1 MTESQTAP
9 RILVCDVD
17 DAVAGSIAASIDASS
32 IELEVASGRDHCAD
46 LIRRQEYDLVFVEL
60 SVDENSG
67 LGLLEL
73 VRDRFPETL
82 VIALSSLPDAG
93 PQTAETALASGA
105 YDFFYEP
112 MDLTRLRWVINRA
125 LERVR
130 LSRANRDLRHQL
142 GQRADDSNT
151 FRRIVRLSPAME
163 AVTRTVKQVALTDI
177 PVLLRGETGV
187 GKELT
192 ARTIHERS
200 KRSEGP
206 FVAVNCGGFTEDLF
220 SSELFGHVRGAF
232 TGAHAD
238 RPGRFAIA
246 EAGTLFLDEIGEV
259 PLKNQVE
266 LLRALE
272 SREYQPLGDTVVHQ
286 ADVRIIAA
294 TNRDLEA
301 SVQSGAFRDDLYYR
315 LNVVPIDV
323 PPLRA
328 RQSDIPVL
336 IETFLEEACRAYD
349 QALKRVDA
357 DTMESLITHSWPG
370 NVRELRNLIQRLVV
384 TTAGPSIQAHHLEEV
399 LGDSKSPEGD
409 RHFDVAVGST
419 IEDVEAELI
428 RQTLQRVTSNRRDAA
443 QVLGIS
449 VRSLQYKLKRYK
461 IK

>member
-1 MTESQTAP
+1 MRNDIPP
-9 RILVCDVD
+9 RILACDVD
-17 DAVAGSIAASIDASS
+17 DAVLKNIAVSIDDPSVD
-32 IELEVASGRDHCAD
+32 LEVASDRDDCLERLGR
-46 LIRRQEYDLVFVEL
+46 EEFDLVFVDL
-60 SVDENSG
+60 SADRESG
-67 LGLLEL
+67 LGLLEQI
-73 VRDRFPETL
+73 RDRFPETL
-82 VIALSSLPDAG
+82 AMALSSAAKTD
-93 PQTAETALASGA
+93 QKTAETALARGA
-105 YDFFYEP
+105 YDFFAEP
-112 MDLTRLRWVINRA
+112 GDLTRLRWVVDRA

-142 GQRADDSNT
+142 GQRSDDSTT

-163 AVTRTVKQVALTDI
+163 AVTRTVKQVALTDVPI
-177 PVLLRGETGV
+177 LLRGETGV

-200 KRSEGP
+200 KRSNGP

-246 EAGTLFLDEIGEV
+246 ETGTLFLDEIGEV

-272 SREYQPLGDTVVHQ
+272 SREYQPLGDTQVHQ

-301 SVQSGAFRDDLYYR
+301 SVQRGTFRDDLYYR

-349 QALKRVDA
+349 QPLKRVDA
-357 DTMESLITHSWPG
+357 DTMESLIGHPWPG

-384 TTAGPSIQAHHLEEV
+384 TTPGPSILPRHLEEV
-399 LGDSKSPEGD
+399 LDVSSSSDGE
-409 RHFDVAVGST
+409 RHFDVAIGST

-428 RQTLQRVTSNRRDAA
+428 RQTLRRVTSNRRNAA
-443 QVLGIS
+443 SILGIS
-449 VRSLQYKLKRYK
+449 LRSLQYKLKKYK
-461 IK
+461 IR

>member
-1 MTESQTAP
+1 MAESDTPP

-17 DAVAGSIAASIDASS
+17 DDVMRCIAASIDDSSVDIEEASDR
-32 IELEVASGRDHCAD
+32 EDCLERLG
-46 LIRRQEYDLVFVEL
+46 RQEFDLVFVDL
-60 SVDENSG
+60 SADRESG
-67 LGLLEL
+67 LGLLEQI
-73 VRDRFPETL
+73 RDRFSETL
-82 VIALSSLPDAG
+82 AIALSGAVDD
-93 PQTAETALASGA
+93 QKTAEIALARGA
-105 YDFFYEP
+105 YDFFSQP
-112 MDLTRLRWVINRA
+112 TDLARLSWVVDRA

-142 GQRADDSNT
+142 GQRSDDSTT

-163 AVTRTVKQVALTDI
+163 AVTRTVKQVALTDVPI
-177 PVLLRGETGV
+177 LLRGETGV
-187 GKELT
+187 GKELI

-200 KRSEGP
+200 KRSSGP

-272 SREYQPLGDTVVHQ
+272 SREYQPLGDTQVHQ

-301 SVQSGAFRDDLYYR
+301 SVERGTFRDDLYYR

-349 QALKRVDA
+349 QPLKRVDA
-357 DTMESLITHSWPG
+357 DTMESLIHHPWHG

-384 TTAGPSIQAHHLEEV
+384 TTPGPSILPRHLDEV
-399 LGDSKSPEGD
+399 ADNSGSPDGE
-409 RHFDVAVGST
+409 RHFDVAIGST

-443 QVLGIS
+443 SILGIS
-449 VRSLQYKLKRYK
+449 VRSLQYKLKKYK
-461 IK
+461 IR

>member
-1 MTESQTAP
+1 MAESDTPLP

-17 DAVAGSIAASIDASS
+17 DDVLGCIAASIDDSS
-32 IELEVASGRDHCAD
+32 VDIEEAADREDCLERLGR
-46 LIRRQEYDLVFVEL
+46 REFDLVL
-60 SVDENSG
+60 VDLTADGESG
-67 LGLLEL
+67 LGLLEQI
-73 VRDRFPETL
+73 RDRFSETL
-82 VIALSSLPDAG
+82 AIALSGAATG
-93 PQTAETALASGA
+93 QETAETALARGA
-105 YDFFYEP
+105 YDFFSQP
-112 MDLTRLRWVINRA
+112 TDLTRLRWVVDRA

-142 GQRADDSNT
+142 GQRSDDSTT

-163 AVTRTVKQVALTDI
+163 AVTRTVKQVALTDVPI
-177 PVLLRGETGV
+177 LLRGETGV

-200 KRSEGP
+200 KRSNGP

-272 SREYQPLGDTVVHQ
+272 SREYQPLGDTQVHQ

-301 SVQSGAFRDDLYYR
+301 SVQRGTFRDDLYYR

-349 QALKRVDA
+349 QPLKRVDA
-357 DTMESLITHSWPG
+357 DTMESLIHHPWPG

-384 TTAGPSIQAHHLEEV
+384 TTPGPSILPRHLDEILDNSGNNDGE
-399 LGDSKSPEGD
+399 

-443 QVLGIS
+443 SILGIS
-449 VRSLQYKLKRYK
+449 VRSLQYKLKKYK
-461 IK
+461 IR

>member
-1 MTESQTAP
+1 MAEPDSTP

-17 DAVAGSIAASIDASS
+17 DAVVRSLSASLPGSPL
-32 IELEVASGRDHCAD
+32 ELEVTSDIEGCLEWLAREEFDVVLIDLGAD
-46 LIRRQEYDLVFVEL
+46 EP
-60 SVDENSG
+60 SG
-67 LGLLEL
+67 LQFLEQI
-73 VRDRFPETL
+73 RDRFPETL
-82 VIALSSLPDAG
+82 AIALSRAGDANTA
-93 PQTAETALASGA
+93 TAEAALAKGA
-105 YDFFYEP
+105 YDFFSMP
-112 MDLTRLRWVINRA
+112 TDLTRLRWVIDRA

-130 LSRANRDLRHQL
+130 LTRANRDLRHQL
-142 GQRADDSNT
+142 DRRSDDSTT
-151 FRRIVRLSPAME
+151 FRRIVQLSPAMQ
-163 AVTRTVKQVALTDI
+163 AVTRTVKQVALSDV

-200 KRSEGP
+200 RRSEGP

-238 RPGRFAIA
+238 RPGRFGLA

-272 SREYQPLGDTVVHQ
+272 SREYQPLGDTKLLDV
-286 ADVRIIAA
+286 DVRIIAA

-301 SVQSGAFRDDLYYR
+301 SVRAGAFRDDLYYR

-323 PPLRA
+323 PPLRD

-336 IETFLEEACRAYD
+336 VETFLEDACRAYD
-349 QALKRVDA
+349 QPLKRVDG
-357 DTMESLITHSWPG
+357 DSMDRLTRYDWPG

-384 TTAGPSIQAHHLEEV
+384 TNPGPTILPRHLEEV
-399 LGDSKSPEGD
+399 LSDSSPQVDDG
-409 RHFDVAVGST
+409 HFDVTVGST

-428 RQTLQRVTSNRRDAA
+428 RQTLHRVTSNRREAA
-443 QVLGIS
+443 SILGIS
-449 VRSLQYKLKRYK
+449 VRSLQYKLKKYDIR
-461 IK
+461 

>member
-1 MTESQTAP
+1 MAESDTLP
-9 RILVCDVD
+9 RILVCDID
-17 DAVAGSIAASIDASS
+17 DDVLRCIAASIDDSSVDIEEASDR
-32 IELEVASGRDHCAD
+32 EDCLERLG
-46 LIRRQEYDLVFVEL
+46 RQEFDLVFVDL
-60 SVDENSG
+60 SADGESG
-67 LGLLEL
+67 LGLLEQI
-73 VRDRFPETL
+73 RDRFPETL
-82 VIALSSLPDAG
+82 AIALSGAASTD
-93 PQTAETALASGA
+93 QETAETALARGA
-105 YDFFYEP
+105 YDFFSQP
-112 MDLTRLRWVINRA
+112 TDLTRLRWVVDRA

-142 GQRADDSNT
+142 GQRSDDSTT

-163 AVTRTVKQVALTDI
+163 AVTRTVKQVALTDV

-200 KRSEGP
+200 KRSSGP

-272 SREYQPLGDTVVHQ
+272 SREYQPLGDTQVHQ

-301 SVQSGAFRDDLYYR
+301 SVQRGTFRDDLYYR

-349 QALKRVDA
+349 QPLKRVDA
-357 DTMESLITHSWPG
+357 DTMENLIHHPWPG

-384 TTAGPSIQAHHLEEV
+384 TTPGPSILPRHLDEV
-399 LGDSKSPEGD
+399 LDNSGNNGGE

-443 QVLGIS
+443 SILGIS
-449 VRSLQYKLKRYK
+449 VRSLQYKLKKYK
-461 IK
+461 IR

>member
-1 MTESQTAP
+1 MAEADTPP
-9 RILVCDVD
+9 RILTCDLDDVVSRSLAAGIGDSTVD
-17 DAVAGSIAASIDASS
+17 LQMTSDRDDCLDRLGR
-32 IELEVASGRDHCAD
+32 ELF
-46 LIRRQEYDLVFVEL
+46 DLVLVDL
-60 SVDENSG
+60 STECAAG
-67 LGLLEL
+67 LQLLEQIQE
-73 VRDRFPETL
+73 RFPDTQ
-82 VIALSSLPDAG
+82 VIAVSSTRDDDN
-93 PQTAETALASGA
+93 TAETALSFGA
-105 YDFFYEP
+105 YDFISQP
-112 MDLTRLRWVINRA
+112 TDLSRLTRVVSRA
-125 LERVR
+125 LERAQLGR
-130 LSRANRDLRHQL
+130 TNRDLRHQL
-142 GQRADDSNT
+142 GQRSDDSTT

-163 AVTRTVKQVALTDI
+163 AVTRTVKQVALTDV

-200 KRSEGP
+200 KRSGGP

-238 RPGRFAIA
+238 RPGRFALA
-246 EAGTLFLDEIGEV
+246 ESGTLFLDEIGEV

-272 SREYQPLGDTVVHQ
+272 SREYQPLGDTQVHQ

-301 SVQSGAFRDDLYYR
+301 SVGRGTFRDDLYYR

-323 PPLRA
+323 PPLRD

-349 QALKRVDA
+349 QPLKRVDTE
-357 DTMESLITHSWPG
+357 TMERLIAHPWPG

-384 TTAGPSIQAHHLEEV
+384 TTAGPSILPRHLDDV
-399 LGDSKSPEGD
+399 LDNNSSADGE
-409 RHFDVAVGST
+409 RHFDVAVGSS

-428 RQTLQRVTSNRRDAA
+428 RQTLHRITSNRRDAA
-443 QVLGIS
+443 SILGIS
-449 VRSLQYKLKRYK
+449 VRSLQYKLKKYK
-461 IK
+461 IS